1 MKHIAIEMIG
11 FVSGRLRVVSR
22 STGPDK
28 KRAYWRCKCE
38 CGRTIT
44 VMGKYLRAHE
54 VKSCGCLNRQGIN
67 GPANHRHGHATGG
80 ITPTY
85 TTWAGMIQRCH
96 NPQNGGYY
104 KYGARGIKVCK
115 RWHNFKNFL
124 ADMGE
129 RPKGKTIDRW
139 PNNRGNYTPENC
151 RWATAK
157 EQAANRSKHN

>member
-1 MKHIAIEMIG
+1 
-11 FVSGRLRVVSR
+11 
-22 STGPDK
+22 
-28 KRAYWRCKCE
+28 
-38 CGRTIT
+38 
-44 VMGKYLRAHE
+44 
-54 VKSCGCLNRQGIN
+54 
-67 GPANHRHGHATGG
+67 
-80 ITPTY
+80 
-85 TTWAGMIQRCH
+85 MIQRCH

-115 RWHNFKNFL
+115 RWHNFKNVL

-129 RPKGKTIDRW
+129 RPKGKTLDRW